1 MFIAHVNQKN
11 PYAYLNDNSRMKKK
25 RWAVIG
31 KASLEKSISFINFE
45 NPNNQNLPLA
55 PKSISL
61 DLPQTEIS

>member
-1 MFIAHVNQKN
+1 MITQEW
-11 PYAYLNDNSRMKKK
+11 KKE

-55 PKSISL
+55 PQSISL